1 MAPEPVHADQ
11 AEQAAELAAGSR
23 PEDTLRRIDAILGAR
38 EAIAANV
45 APLLAVEAMAVS
57 LG

>member
-1 MAPEPVHADQ
+1 VHGDQ
-11 AEQAAELAAGSR
+11 QAQVAELAAGSR